1 MTPIEQNTENSGSET
16 GGKPAAKTGSET
28 AGAETKAKTKSATAP
43 NADYK
48 TDSAKKSTQKFK
60 IKSWYSNRYQIVVV
74 QRNILLM
81 LSILLMVSMTASTI
95 FVKFVVSSKSLEPY
109 VIEVEEKSGVPTIV
123 DQMTSQTLTGDEA
136 VKKYFINQFI
146 KAAVGYDPRTY
157 KQDTDI
163 VRLLSTQAV
172 YTDFRSRINP
182 KELGADTKIDFRI
195 KSIKFL
201 DPSTVQV
208 RILKSTSSPI
218 GASSKDEL
226 VSMNFYFTN
235 LTLTAEERLI
245 NPLGFQVTNFS
256 ITEEIFVE

>member
-1 MTPIEQNTENSGSET
+1 MGLAEKNTKNSSSNIATDDFGTLDNLE
-16 GGKPAAKTGSET
+16 KT
-28 AGAETKAKTKSATAP
+28 
-43 NADYK
+43 K
-48 TDSAKKSTQKFK
+48 TDSQVESESSAIKKSAQKFK

-74 QRNILLM
+74 QRNILL
-81 LSILLMVSMTASTI
+81 LLATLLMIAMTASTI

-123 DQMTSQTLTGDEA
+123 DQLTSQTLTADESI
-136 VKKYFINQFI
+136 KKYFINQFI
-146 KAAVGYDPRTY
+146 KAAVGYDPKTY
-157 KQDTDI
+157 KQDAEI

-172 YTDFRSRINP
+172 YSDFRSRINP
-182 KELGADTKIDFRI
+182 RVLGADSRIDFRI

-208 RILKSTSSPI
+208 RILRNTVSPTVS
-218 GASSKDEL
+218 SSKDEL

-245 NPLGFQVTNFS
+245 NPLGFQVTNLS
-256 ITEEIFVE
+256 VTEEIFEY